1 MTSFEEWFYDPVT
14 PGSGSSLADWFNE
27 EFEELSEEARIRIR
41 ETWMK
46 FAYNA
51 GMENNK

>member
-1 MTSFEEWFYDPVT
+1 MTSFEEWFYNPVT
-14 PGSGSSLADWFNE
+14 PGSNSSLADWFNE
-27 EFEELSEEARIRIR
+27 EFEELSEETRNRLR
-41 ETWMK
+41 DTWMK